1 MSKSPFSIRVQP
13 EARTAAKTRAR
24 APWSNFPEH
33 EGILEFRQGPSA
45 RPQQAMRFRVGESVG
60 PVQST
65 SSRAAA
71 RQRAAKAARGGAST
85 DVLRRSRDVAFTTEL
100 QVPGYTFDYESGGGK
115 PQQACGSVE
124 FKDRQCKAQFA
135 VVKQGG
141 KSMVGLRFCEKPN
154 AFGPFIPVQDTTG
167 TARLLYVQELAT
179 RMCDC
184 RRSGTDMRT
193 CANKFFP
200 ESRRGERM
208 TIAGARRRK
217 KR

>member
-1 MSKSPFSIRVQP
+1 VKSMSKSPFSIRVQP

-33 EGILEFRQGPSA
+33 EGILEFRQRSSA
-45 RPQQAMRFRVGESVG
+45 HPQQAMRFRVSESA
-60 PVQST
+60 
-65 SSRAAA
+65 SRE
-71 RQRAAKAARGGAST
+71 R
-85 DVLRRSRDVAFTTEL
+85 DVLRRSRDVTFTTEL

-141 KSMVGLRFCEKPN
+141 KSRVGLRFCEKPN

-184 RRSGTDMRT
+184 RRGGTDMRT

>member
-1 MSKSPFSIRVQP
+1 VKNMSKSPFSIRVRP
-13 EARTAAKTRAR
+13 EARTAAKARAR
-24 APWSNFPEH
+24 APWSNFPDEH
-33 EGILEFRQGPSA
+33 AGILEFQQEKGA
-45 RPQQAMRFRVGESVG
+45 RPQQAMRFRVSESAL
-60 PVQST
+60 
-65 SSRAAA
+65 RE
-71 RQRAAKAARGGAST
+71 R
-85 DVLRRSRDVAFTTEL
+85 DMLRRSRDVTFTTEL

-135 VVKQGG
+135 VVKRGG

-184 RRSGTDMRT
+184 RRSGSDMRT

>member
-45 RPQQAMRFRVGESVG
+45 RPQQAMRFRVGESALRERD
-60 PVQST
+60 T
-65 SSRAAA
+65 
-71 RQRAAKAARGGAST
+71 
-85 DVLRRSRDVAFTTEL
+85 LRRSRDVTFTTEL
-100 QVPGYTFDYESGGGK
+100 QVPGYTFDYESGEGK
-115 PQQACGSVE
+115 PQRACGSVD

-135 VVKQGG
+135 VVKRGG